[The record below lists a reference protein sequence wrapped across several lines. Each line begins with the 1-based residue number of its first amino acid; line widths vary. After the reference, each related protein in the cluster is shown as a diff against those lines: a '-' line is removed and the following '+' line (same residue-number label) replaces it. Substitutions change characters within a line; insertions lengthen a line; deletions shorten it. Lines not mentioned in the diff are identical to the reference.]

1 MYRKFGKR
9 VFDLTLSVVAI
20 AFLLPVFIII
30 FFLLLFLNRGK
41 PFFSQLRPGRNEKIF
56 TLFKFKTMTDGKEE
70 NNPLPDDRR
79 ITSMGKFL
87 RKTSLDEL
95 PQVWN
100 VIIGDMSFIGPRP
113 LLTEYLPLYDSFQNQ
128 RHLVLPGI
136 TGWAQIHGRNNIS
149 WKERLEYDVWYTE
162 NISFSLD
169 LKILCH
175 TLKHLL
181 SPKHIQSNAIPLI
194 EKFRGQ

>member
-9 VFDLTLSVVAI
+9 FFDLTLSVVAT
-20 AFLLPVFIII
+20 ALLFPVFIII
-30 FFLLLFLNRGK
+30 FFLLLFLNGGK
-41 PFFSQLRPGRNEKIF
+41 PIFSQSRPGRNEKIF
-56 TLFKFKTMTDGKEE
+56 ILFKFKTMTDVWEG
-70 NNPLPDDRR
+70 NNPLPDDSR
-79 ITSMGKFL
+79 ITPVGKFL

-95 PQVWN
+95 PQIWN

-149 WKERLEYDVWYTE
+149 WKKRLEYDVWYSE
-162 NISFSLD
+162 NLSFSLD
-169 LKILCH
+169 LKILFK

-194 EKFRGQ
+194 EKFRRQ